1 MREILYEKR
10 FKKDLKRIEKRG
22 LPLQEL
28 KVVIQML
35 ANEQPLP
42 AKYRDHGLAGQYTGL
57 RECHIKPDWLLI
69 YKISSNQLILTL
81 TRTGSHAD
89 LLNM

>member
-22 LPLQEL
+22 LPIQEL

-42 AKYRDHGLAGQYTGL
+42 AKYRDHGLTGQYTGL